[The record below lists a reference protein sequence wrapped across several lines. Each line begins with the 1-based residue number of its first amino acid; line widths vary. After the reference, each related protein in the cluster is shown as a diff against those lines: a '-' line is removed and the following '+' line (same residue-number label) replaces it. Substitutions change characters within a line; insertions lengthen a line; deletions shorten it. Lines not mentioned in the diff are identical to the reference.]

1 MADNG
6 TKIITGL
13 LVIAIII
20 TVGVFVY
27 YEWWPD
33 GEDEEIMLTA
43 LYGGETW
50 EYTLSDLIDIDDY
63 RGSGGMS
70 TQTGIRGSHDYTG
83 VRFELLLQNIGIS
96 NASSVEAK
104 VIAVDGYN
112 QTFTSDILL
121 GNVTI
126 YDATGNE
133 TNGTVTLILAYEEDG
148 VLISKDDGPL
158 RLVFVADEPAY
169 TTSKYW
175 IKQVSSVDI
184 LAI

>member
-20 TVGVFVY
+20 TVGVFAY

-33 GEDEEIMLTA
+33 GENKEIMLTV

-50 EYTLSDLIDIDDY
+50 EYTLSGY
-63 RGSGGMS
+63 GGRGGMS
-70 TQTGIRGSHDYTG
+70 TQKGIRSPHDYTG

-96 NASSVEAK
+96 NTNSVEAK
-104 VIAVDGYN
+104 VFAVGGYN
-112 QTFTSDILL
+112 QTFTSDMLL

-184 LAI
+184 LAT